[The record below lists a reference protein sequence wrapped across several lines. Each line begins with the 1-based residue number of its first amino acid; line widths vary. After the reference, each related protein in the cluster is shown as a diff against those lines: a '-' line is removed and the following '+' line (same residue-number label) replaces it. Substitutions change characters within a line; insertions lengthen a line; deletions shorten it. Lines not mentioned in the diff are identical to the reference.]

1 MGRLKNMNKLRE
13 IVIIGILCLPLFNCA
28 QNSKFIDSLFYEK
41 PTIKEKKIVKPKF
54 KYNPIGYLGT
64 GALFVYQNIISEQ
77 IQASCSYQISCS
89 EFTKQCIHNYGFL
102 KGTFIGLNQLL
113 SCVPFA
119 IEDTSPYFIT
129 PTNLIINE
137 HYLKK

>member
-1 MGRLKNMNKLRE
+1 MGRLNQKLRL
-13 IVIIGILCLPLFNCA
+13 IVLIGVFNVPFFNYA
-28 QNSKFIDSLFYEK
+28 QHSKFIDSLFFEK
-41 PTIKEKKIVKPKF
+41 PLIKNKLFVKPKF
-54 KYNPIGYLGT
+54 KYNPIGYIGT

-77 IQASCSYQISCS
+77 IQAKCSYQISCS
-89 EFTKQCIHNYGFL
+89 EFTKQSINTFGFL

-119 IEDTSPYFIT
+119 IEDTNPYFISQN
-129 PTNLIINE
+129 NLIINE